1 MKKYEAL
8 TDVLFAF
15 SVVNVL
21 LIFTHGTEVWYSVV
35 AFLVGA
41 LFKLILKHLENQ
53 ERIISLLEANPN
65 EDEKEENRA
74 E

>member
-1 MKKYEAL
+1 MKTYEIL

-15 SVVNVL
+15 SIVNIV
-21 LIFTHGTEVWYSVV
+21 LIFTHGTKVWYSVV
-35 AFLVGA
+35 AFLVGI

-65 EDEKEENRA
+65 EKEKENRT